1 MSPPHREPTTVAAA
15 RCRLAALMLVA
26 GVILALGPGSAALAE
41 WVARAAET
49 ASPAPPPAPQS
60 PGPGSLGPG
69 PPGPGPP
76 GPGPPEPGPP
86 EPGPPEPG
94 SAAPGPPEPG
104 SAEPGSTVWAP
115 PDPER
120 VPPLRMPL
128 AGPIVRGFEVPAGT
142 YGPGHR
148 GVDVGGRTG
157 EAVRAPAG
165 GRVGFAGPVAGRT
178 WVSLLVAPGVM
189 ATVGPLLDVR
199 VTAGQRVRALAP
211 VGRLGPGHGPA
222 HEPGHGP
229 AHGPGHGMRLHLS
242 LRVDGVYVDPLPY
255 LLDRPR
261 PRLAPLL
268 RPGGL
273 AAPEPGPG

>member
-1 MSPPHREPTTVAAA
+1 MPPPLHREKTGAAAA
-15 RCRLAALMLVA
+15 RLGLAALLLVA

-41 WVARAAET
+41 RVARAAEA
-49 ASPAPPPAPQS
+49 ASPVPTPR
-60 PGPGSLGPG
+60 
-69 PPGPGPP
+69 
-76 GPGPPEPGPP
+76 GPGPPEAR
-86 EPGPPEPG
+86 
-94 SAAPGPPEPG
+94 SAVGVSRG
-104 SAEPGSTVWAP
+104 Q
-115 PDPER
+115 ER

-128 AGPIVRGFEVPAGT
+128 AGPIVRGFEASAGT

-148 GVDVGGRTG
+148 GVDVGGRVG

-165 GRVGFAGPVAGRT
+165 GRVEFAGPVAGVT
-178 WVSLLVAPGVM
+178 WVSLLVAPGVTV
-189 ATVGPLLDVR
+189 TVGPLLDAQVA
-199 VTAGQRVRALAP
+199 AGQRVRALAP

-222 HEPGHGP
+222 LGPGHGP
-229 AHGPGHGMRLHLS
+229 ALGPGHQPAHVPAYGMALHLG

-273 AAPEPGPG
+273 AGPAPGRPTTG

>member
-1 MSPPHREPTTVAAA
+1 MPPPLHREKTGAAA
-15 RCRLAALMLVA
+15 RLGLAALLLVA

-41 WVARAAET
+41 RVARAAEA
-49 ASPAPPPAPQS
+49 ASPVPTPRD
-60 PGPGSLGPG
+60 
-69 PPGPGPP
+69 
-76 GPGPPEPGPP
+76 PGPPEAR
-86 EPGPPEPG
+86 
-94 SAAPGPPEPG
+94 SAVGVSRG
-104 SAEPGSTVWAP
+104 Q
-115 PDPER
+115 ER

-128 AGPIVRGFEVPAGT
+128 AGPIVRGFEASAGT

-148 GVDVGGRTG
+148 GVDVGGRVG

-165 GRVGFAGPVAGRT
+165 GRVEFAGPVAGVT
-178 WVSLLVAPGVM
+178 WVSLLVAPGVTV
-189 ATVGPLLDVR
+189 TVGPLLDAQVA
-199 VTAGQRVRALAP
+199 AGQRVRALAP

-222 HEPGHGP
+222 LGPGHGP
-229 AHGPGHGMRLHLS
+229 APAPAYGMALHLG

-273 AAPEPGPG
+273 AGPAPGRPTTG